1 MKHLLHRGGIEFF
14 FLYADEP
21 LMFCLFFGMEGRK
34 VRVKCEPDST
44 IGELKKLVAEQTGT
58 RANKIRLQKSTT
70 VFKDH
75 ITLE

>member
-1 MKHLLHRGGIEFF
+1 MSLDLT
-14 FLYADEP
+14 
-21 LMFCLFFGMEGRK
+21 GRK
-34 VRVKCEPDST
+34 VRIQCEPDST

-58 RANKIRLQKSTT
+58 RATKIRIQKSST